1 MIYAHLWTRADA
13 AATSPR
19 PENSEAKWFIPCIVG
34 AQFANEAFQWY
45 YSHGYMGAEIPICQ
59 LDDWL
64 HGTSRYVGVK
74 PMDYKIRTLKVLVD
88 KGTTDAVLD
97 TLFNITRIRGF
108 ELNIRFNFEFE
119 RSIDLLWLTERGSYL
134 AQVIARFREE
144 GDKVELEMEIKQTL
158 RRQPVRATGPLFFH
172 RLEGQDSEDMLIAEY
187 KEW

>member
-1 MIYAHLWTRADA
+1 
-13 AATSPR
+13 
-19 PENSEAKWFIPCIVG
+19 
-34 AQFANEAFQWY
+34 
-45 YSHGYMGAEIPICQ
+45 MGAEIPICQ

-64 HGTSRYVGVK
+64 HGTTRYVGVK
-74 PMDYKIRTLKVLVD
+74 PMDCEIRTLKVLVD

-144 GDKVELEMEIKQTL
+144 GDKVELRWKL
-158 RRQPVRATGPLFFH
+158 SRR
-172 RLEGQDSEDMLIAEY
+172 
-187 KEW
+187 